1 MNSATAAV
9 TATADRKQ
17 SEGVRSY
24 EEGRYE
30 EALLSECSSPFDLS
44 IQTYRD
50 FAECSDAKHVLYR
63 WRKWLFVAEGHPG
76 HRRGLRGEL
85 GGSLLPR
92 R

>member
-30 EALLSECSSPFDLS
+30 EALLSECSSPFDLFKLIGTS
-44 IQTYRD
+44 PNVPTPNMSCT
-50 FAECSDAKHVLYR
+50 A
-63 WRKWLFVAEGHPG
+63 
-76 HRRGLRGEL
+76 
-85 GGSLLPR
+85 GGNGYS
-92 R
+92 